1 MNIDKKRTLFTIGL
15 TFLLILASAGAVIW
29 IDPFFQY
36 HKPLNGILYPLDN
49 PLYETAGLAKNSDY
63 TCALVGSSMASN
75 FSREK
80 FQDNAINLSLAGS
93 GEAAKYTVAATILSS
108 HPQLERLYWG
118 MDGFYLCMEEN
129 TLEDSMYLYNNNY
142 LDDVSYLL
150 NKRVLS
156 SLLDVKKTDEV
167 MDLENYMKWNERFEY
182 SERRVLEDPSMNLEV
197 KDRWTEEMV
206 EELTDLAMHNIEEG
220 ILTLAEQYP
229 DTEFVVYF
237 SPTCVCDW
245 KSTDYK
251 GMVEI
256 EKGVVGR
263 LLEYDNITVYNFQS
277 DRDIITNLFLYKDI
291 KHYSEYVND
300 WMTDCMN
307 NKTHILN
314 ESNYEASLEEICTIV
329 EEYDWDYLEN
339 REGTYRAADTLNE
352 YLSLLENEN
361 YIIIAEAEVDE
372 ITKEKEETI
381 NFLRDWGFGETWL
394 SEEGKIYIG
403 CWDGGKSQP
412 MTGMM
417 TADTGEESVQYN
429 NLNISY
435 IINED
440 AYLSGIYINGIQ
452 YRKNTAEMNLVIWDV
467 ERNRV
472 TDAVGIDLSTGNIVW
487 QKFMDVL

>member
-1 MNIDKKRTLFTIGL
+1 MNTDKKRTLFTIGL
-15 TFLLILASAGAVIW
+15 TIFFLLGSAITVIW

-36 HKPLNGILYPLDN
+36 HKPLRGISYSLDN
-49 PLYETAGLAKNSDY
+49 TQYQTAGIAKTQDY
-63 TCALVGSSMASN
+63 TCALVGSSMVSN
-75 FSREK
+75 FSRENFSDK
-80 FQDNAINLSLAGS
+80 AINLSLPGS
-93 GEAAKYTVAATILSS
+93 SESAKYTVAATVLSS
-108 HPQLERLYWG
+108 HPDLERLYWG
-118 MDGFYLCMEEN
+118 MDGFYICMEEN
-129 TLEDSMYLYNNNY
+129 VLEDKLYLYNNNY
-142 LDDVSYLL
+142 LDDVTYLW
-150 NKRVLS
+150 NKSGILKF
-156 SLLDVKKTDEV
+156 LDFTKTDEEL
-167 MDLENYMKWNERFEY
+167 DLDNYMQWNRRFEY
-182 SERRVLEDPSMNLEV
+182 SERRVLEDPTMNLEGIS
-197 KDRWTEEMV
+197 WSEGTV
-206 EELTDLAMHNIEEG
+206 EELTELAVNNTEQG
-220 ILTLAEQYP
+220 ILTLAQKYP
-229 DTEFVVYF
+229 NTEFVVF
-237 SPTCVCDW
+237 FTPTCVCDW

-256 EKGVVGR
+256 EKEVVGR

-329 EEYDWDYLEN
+329 EEYDWDYLKN

-352 YLSLLENEN
+352 YLTLLENEN

-372 ITKEKEETI
+372 ITQEKEEII
-381 NFLRDWGFGETWL
+381 NLLRDWGFGETWL

-417 TADTGEESVQYN
+417 TADTGEESIHYN

-440 AYLSGIYINGIQ
+440 AYLSGIYINGVQ
-452 YRKNTAEMNLVIWDV
+452 YRKNTAEMNFVIWDV

-472 TDAVGIDLSTGNIVW
+472 TDAVGVDLSTGNIVW